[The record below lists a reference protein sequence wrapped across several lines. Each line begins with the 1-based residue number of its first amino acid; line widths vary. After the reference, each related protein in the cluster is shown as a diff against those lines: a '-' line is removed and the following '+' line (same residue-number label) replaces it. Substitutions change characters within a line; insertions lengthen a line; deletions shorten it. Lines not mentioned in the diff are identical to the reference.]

1 MHPLA
6 TTIQTWAFKLGYYVR
21 RASSLGVSP
30 FSDMKRFVP
39 ADVTPLVLDVG
50 ANVGQSVARF
60 KGAFPSSII
69 HSFEPGP
76 EAFQKLSQNIS
87 GRQGVSAWN
96 FAVGSKV
103 GRQRFPENTNS
114 DMSSFLEL
122 SGASWGEVTKESI
135 VEVIT
140 IDRFLEDQ
148 NIASV
153 DILKSDTQG
162 YELEVFKGAE
172 QAMRNKQI
180 GLVYFEFIFS
190 DMYKNLPTF
199 DEVFRYL
206 IDRDFS
212 LVSIYELHYQNR
224 LAGWCDALFVNKQ
237 YYAKSA

>member
-1 MHPLA
+1 MHGLR
-6 TTIQTWAFKLGYYVR
+6 TTLQTWAFKLGYYVR
-21 RASSLGVSP
+21 RTTSLGVSP
-30 FSDMKRFVP
+30 LSDMKRFVP
-39 ADVTPLVLDVG
+39 ADAAPLILDVG

-60 KGAFPSSII
+60 KQAFPSSII

-76 EAFQKLSQNIS
+76 DTFQKLSQNVS
-87 GRQGVSAWN
+87 GRNGVSAWN
-96 FAVGSKV
+96 FAVGSTV
-103 GRQRFPENTNS
+103 CRQMFPENTNS

-122 SGASWGEVTKESI
+122 STTGWGEVTKESM
-135 VEVIT
+135 VEVTT
-140 IDRFLEDQ
+140 IDRFLGDHQ
-148 NIASV
+148 IANV

-172 QAMRNKQI
+172 TALRNNQI

-190 DMYKNLPTF
+190 DMYKRLPSF

-224 LAGWCDALFVNKQ
+224 LAGWCDALFVNKR
-237 YYAKSA
+237 YRAKTE